1 MAGGGFQEPTVL
13 QTFEPGLFDCER
25 FVPGEIRERLV
36 VTVGRVGHT
45 TWRLK
50 GLDVFARCSRLLPS
64 AQFVVVGPSTDENIL
79 RELRLAGGPNLTLTA
94 RLLPPSELA
103 AWFRRATVYAQL
115 SVRESFGLALAEA
128 MSAGCVPVATA
139 SAFMPE
145 IVGDTG
151 FLVEYGD
158 SVAAAE
164 AISRALESDSGS
176 RARARIEALFSLERR
191 ERELLGSVGRL
202 ISG

>member
-1 MAGGGFQEPTVL
+1 MRAIYLGV
-13 QTFEPGLFDCER
+13 DCRR
-25 FVPGEIRERLV
+25 FVPGEGRERLV

-50 GLDVFARCSRLLPS
+50 GLDVFARCSRFLPS
-64 AQFVVVGPSTDENIL
+64 VQFVVVGACTDQNVL
-79 RELRLAGGPNLTLTA
+79 RDLRLAGGSNLTLTE

-139 SAFMPE
+139 TTFMPE

-151 FLVEYGD
+151 FLVEYGN
-158 SVAAAE
+158 SMAATE

-176 RARARIEALFSLERR
+176 RARERIQTLFSLERR
-191 ERELLGSVGRL
+191 ERELLSNVECL